1 MNAATTPRA
10 LHLPDLP
17 EVSVQFG
24 GIEPGSGL
32 DPISEV
38 APPARPAPALGYRLR
53 EALSAYLPVLLMALL
68 ALSTGWLVSHTPQP
82 PAPTPAS
89 ALRADPDYAMTG
101 FAITRFGPDGRE
113 VLRIAGQVLRHYPA
127 TDQLE
132 IEGVQIHAV
141 TPDGRTTDAS
151 ARRALANGDGSEV
164 QLLGGARVISQVKGG
179 DPLEL
184 QGEFLHAFLRFER
197 LRSHLPVQVRR
208 GSTVTLAG
216 GLDYDHLAGQLQL
229 LGPVRSTVQPGG
241 RTGASAA
248 EAGATGPIKP
258 AAVNRSAARPEAR
271 PATRKETRP

>member
-197 LRSHLPVQVRR
+197 LRSHLPV
-208 GSTVTLAG
+208 TLAG

-271 PATRKETRP
+271 PVTRKETRP